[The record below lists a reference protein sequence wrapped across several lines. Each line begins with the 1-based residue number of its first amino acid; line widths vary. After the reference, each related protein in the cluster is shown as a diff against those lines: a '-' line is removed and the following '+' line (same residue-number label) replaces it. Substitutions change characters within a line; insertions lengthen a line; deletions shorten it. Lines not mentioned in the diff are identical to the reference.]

1 MQKTPRA
8 NRLHIAILG
17 RRNAGKS
24 SLINALTN
32 QELAVVSE
40 VAGTTTDPV
49 YKSMELL
56 PLGPVTMI
64 DTAGIDDTGQLGE
77 LRVKKTKEVLSRT
90 DLAILVI
97 DSEQGVDEYEVDL
110 LREVKERDIPVVGA
124 ANKIDQV
131 EELNIEHYSEQLEID
146 LQPVSATEEVNIEE
160 LKKDIVFKAPSEF
173 EEPHIIGDLIKPQQT
188 AVLVVP
194 IDMAAPK
201 GRLILPQVQTIR
213 DVLDND
219 AQALIVKERELK
231 GALKELKT
239 DPEIVVTDSQAFM
252 DVAADVPTD
261 IPLTGFSVLFARY
274 KGDLEIYTRGIK
286 GIDDLEVGDK
296 VLVAEACTHH
306 RTPDDIGTVKI
317 PRWLRQLVGG
327 DLEFEHVS
335 GREFPTELEEYDL
348 IVQCGGCMA
357 NRKEILY
364 RLKKA
369 DSLEIPSVNYGMLI
383 AHVHGIL
390 DRALEP
396 FPLAKMLWEEE

>member
-32 QELAVVSE
+32 QELTVVSE

-64 DTAGIDDTGQLGE
+64 DTAGIDDTGELGR
-77 LRVKKTKEVLSRT
+77 LRVKKTEEVLGRT
-90 DLAILVI
+90 DLAVFVVDPGQGI
-97 DSEQGVDEYEVDL
+97 DEAERDFLAEVQ
-110 LREVKERDIPVVGA
+110 ERDIPVVGVV
-124 ANKIDQV
+124 NKIDQV
-131 EELNIEHYSEQLEID
+131 EEDKIKQLSKELGID
-146 LQPVSATEEVNIEE
+146 LQPVSATREINIED
-160 LKKDIVFKAPSEF
+160 LKKEIVFKAPSEF
-173 EEPHIIGDLIKPQQT
+173 EEPNIIGDLIDSQQT

-213 DVLDND
+213 DVLDHD
-219 AQALIVKERELK
+219 ARAIIVKESELK
-231 GALKELKT
+231 GALNELKS
-239 DPEIVVTDSQAFM
+239 DPEIVVTDSQVFM
-252 DVAADVPTD
+252 DVADDVPER

-274 KGDLEIYTRGIK
+274 KGNLKIYTRGIK
-286 GIDDLEVGDK
+286 GVDRLDSGDK
-296 VLVAEACTHH
+296 VLIAEACTHH
-306 RTPDDIGTVKI
+306 RTSDDIGTVKI
-317 PRWLRQLVGG
+317 PRWLRESAGG
-327 DLEFEHVS
+327 KLEFEHVA
-335 GREFPTELEEYDL
+335 GREFPDRLEDYDL

-369 DSLEIPSVNYGMLI
+369 DSLDIPIVNYGMLI
-383 AHVHGIL
+383 AYVHGIL
-390 DRALEP
+390 DRALES
-396 FPLAKMLWEEE
+396 FPQARRIWKGE